1 MGREASDAGTDR
13 FRRGSGDGTHGRG
26 EWTQHGK
33 PWRWRG
39 TRQPTAREGQVGP
52 CRVAER
58 PVVPGKPG
66 NAGGGKGLSG
76 QVKSEWNGR
85 PSFLMPDRGGAEVD
99 PRGPTAS

>member
-58 PVVPGKPG
+58 PVVC
-66 NAGGGKGLSG
+66 ARQRTG
-76 QVKSEWNGR
+76 QEG
-85 PSFLMPDRGGAEVD
+85 
-99 PRGPTAS
+99 